1 MTGRNAAADSM
12 EAVSVSTHELPG
24 ELSRRYICWL
34 LGGVVAIGIV
44 VRLYVAEALDGKA
57 FNDTAIVGLMA
68 MHELAGRFY
77 AFYWGQSYMG
87 STESLSIAPF
97 FALFGVN
104 EFSLSFGLL
113 PWSVLF
119 TIAVYQLTRLC
130 GGDRAAAIAA
140 LLSAVAPAYLLYHE
154 MMPLGGYPE
163 TLALG
168 TLLLWLTLRLVY
180 RPWSARAQGAHL
192 VAIGAIAGF
201 AFWTNWLVL
210 PYFAVVGFYLALWDR
225 RLLGR
230 LSSWLALGAFVLA
243 SLPFWTYNLGNH
255 FATFHLLSRGAVLS
269 GSKGRGADL
278 GWVLTRGVPAVLGVR
293 DLDGAF
299 AGGIIGLALAAVVA
313 AATIAALIRLRPS
326 WLALA
331 SGRVR
336 EAKPVA
342 SLFVFALV
350 TAVVY
355 VECRPTTLRLER
367 YLVPFATATIPLSA
381 MAIDRLF
388 SRRRL
393 AGAATL
399 VLLLSLYAQGAWDLH
414 QHFVNAP
421 SRFFAGRVEELS
433 RYLVGSPIRFAYAEY
448 GDAMITT
455 FLARD
460 RVVVTDYQNRRY
472 PIDEQ
477 NVENPAVILYDGA
490 GSGAE
495 GTLRSLDTKYERA
508 RVAGYRVYWPIHYDG
523 VARAAL
529 GREGWKI
536 SATTDAEDADLML
549 DGDLLTRWSAA
560 ADESSHPSLRLDLG
574 RDQTIS
580 GVYLDL
586 GGQPNAAFRHLLVET
601 SRDGESWELAKD
613 ASWDFPISFRPDGQV
628 SVMPDDVQMVLFA
641 PRPARWLRLT
651 LLEAFPGQIWTVA
664 ELDVFGQA
672 SAGSSIFQPP
682 VFADPTSFEV
692 AEHRL
697 RREIDRHPE
706 TNAALL
712 ELRELYRTHGQP
724 DRAAAIDRIQT
735 ERFSPTVALGWRFGA
750 ALELLGY
757 DRKSSG
763 PRELEITYYWKARS
777 RMDADYAASVH
788 VRGSQGHFQSDYVL
802 GPADHPTRS
811 WQPQEIVKQTERL
824 TLPEELPSGVYDV
837 HVGVWNPS
845 DHHHL
850 LLGPWWH
857 HAKTAPLLEG
867 VRAPQPAEPV
877 SSRRS

>member
-1 MTGRNAAADSM
+1 
-12 EAVSVSTHELPG
+12 VSFARFLVGLRPSL
-24 ELSRRYICWL
+24 RAL
-34 LGGVVAIGIV
+34 LGGR
-44 VRLYVAEALDGKA
+44 VR
-57 FNDTAIVGLMA
+57 DTDP
-68 MHELAGRFY
+68 R
-77 AFYWGQSYMG
+77 
-87 STESLSIAPF
+87 
-97 FALFGVN
+97 
-104 EFSLSFGLL
+104 
-113 PWSVLF
+113 
-119 TIAVYQLTRLC
+119 
-130 GGDRAAAIAA
+130 
-140 LLSAVAPAYLLYHE
+140 
-154 MMPLGGYPE
+154 
-163 TLALG
+163 LAL
-168 TLLLWLTLRLVY
+168 V
-180 RPWSARAQGAHL
+180 
-192 VAIGAIAGF
+192 
-201 AFWTNWLVL
+201 
-210 PYFAVVGFYLALWDR
+210 
-225 RLLGR
+225 LLG
-230 LSSWLALGAFVLA
+230 
-243 SLPFWTYNLGNH
+243 
-255 FATFHLLSRGAVLS
+255 
-269 GSKGRGADL
+269 
-278 GWVLTRGVPAVLGVR
+278 
-293 DLDGAF
+293 
-299 AGGIIGLALAAVVA
+299 I
-313 AATIAALIRLRPS
+313 ATIAIYAVSIPAQVHQLRYFLP
-326 WLALA
+326 LA
-331 SGRVR
+331 SATMPLIAIG
-336 EAKPVA
+336 VA
-342 SLFVFALV
+342 RIDRRTVWFLGVLAGLSLFYGVQ
-350 TAVVY
+350 AVD
-355 VECRPTTLRLER
+355 
-367 YLVPFATATIPLSA
+367 FG
-381 MAIDRLF
+381 
-388 SRRRL
+388 RRL
-393 AGAATL
+393 ASERGRN
-399 VLLLSLYAQGAWDLH
+399 S
-414 QHFVNAP
+414 
-421 SRFFAGRVEELS
+421 AGSVERL
-433 RYLVGSPIRFAYAEY
+433 RDFLTRDAIRFAYAGW

-455 FLARD
+455 YLTDERTI
-460 RVVVTDYQNRRY
+460 VTDYQERTY
-472 PIDEQ
+472 PLAEVAFRD
-477 NVENPAVILYDGA
+477 PAIILRDAQGT
-490 GSGAE
+490 SAE